1 MTGIEL
7 TVTPYPEKAI
17 IAECSVCNKTI
28 RKETWSDYADYKRK
42 ISRLKQVKT
51 CPYCAKA
58 TMGKPAEE
66 SGITWKRTA
75 KGDYQAIVAN
85 GDFLVFK
92 WGNGLMPWRWRFRRT
107 GEQTPERIRVA
118 KTKEEAMKECEQH
131 EEWKV

>member
-1 MTGIEL
+1 MMGKMNLSVLGHPENKIR
-7 TVTPYPEKAI
+7 VTCAVCGAVAYEK
-17 IAECSVCNKTI
+17 
-28 RKETWSDYADYKRK
+28 TWTDYWDYKRK
-42 ISRLKQVKT
+42 KAQAERISCCMACNKSKT
-51 CPYCAKA
+51 VVETSIK
-58 TMGKPAEE
+58 
-66 SGITWKRTA
+66 WQRTA

-92 WGNGLMPWRWRFRRT
+92 WGNGLIPWRWRFRRK